1 MKLYRESERRKLGK
15 VLDGGMV
22 SGKILREKF
31 IIFNREFIIDFF
43 IGWEKGRDEREGG
56 RIKKMDK
63 REYSTI
69 LRRRGKLEK
78 RREKKGIGNDWKR
91 SWKF

>member
-43 IGWEKGRDEREGG
+43 IG
-56 RIKKMDK
+56 
-63 REYSTI
+63 
-69 LRRRGKLEK
+69 
-78 RREKKGIGNDWKR
+78 
-91 SWKF
+91 